1 MAYIGTDLGF
11 GSGFVSTVKDTF
23 AGDGSAT
30 NFTLSRAVTSELDLE
45 VFVGNVRQN
54 PLVAYTV
61 SGTTLAFTGTPAN
74 GEVIYAVHQAGAL
87 ATLSP
92 NAFLGAKD
100 FSISGNLSLIKD
112 SAVLNFGVDSDITL
126 THAADTGLT
135 TNGTFTATTLAG
147 RKGIKTEFNA
157 AGAVTATLTVAE
169 SGSTVLIHGTN
180 NNIINLP
187 AAATTNPGLYYDF
200 IVLTAVGG
208 STTTIVNIAGSGG
221 NFVGSLSLAGG
232 TAANAVFD
240 NAGDAFTFVS
250 STVIGSR
257 ARITCL
263 TDDGTNGVWQV
274 ESVASPIATIA

>member
-11 GSGFVSTVKDTF
+11 GSGFVTTVKDTF

-100 FSISGNLSLIKD
+100 FSASGNLSLIKD
-112 SAVLNFGVDSDITL
+112 TAVLSFGVDSDITL

-157 AGAVTATLTVAE
+157 SGAVTATLTVAE

-208 STTTIVNIAGSGG
+208 STTTTAHRPLPRDWPRAS
-221 NFVGSLSLAGG
+221 SLAGG
-232 TAANAVFD
+232 TAANPQFD
-240 NAGDAFTFVS
+240 DAGDAFTFVS

>member
-11 GSGFVSTVKDTF
+11 GSGFVTTVKDTF

-87 ATLSP
+87 STLSP

-157 AGAVTATLTVAE
+157 SGAVTATLTVAE

-187 AAATTNPGLYYDF
+187 SAATTNPGLYYDF

-240 NAGDAFTFVS
+240 NAGDTFTFVAGS
-250 STVIGSR
+250 VVGSR

>member
-1 MAYIGTDLGF
+1 MVA
-11 GSGFVSTVKDTF
+11 
-23 AGDGSAT
+23 AT

-100 FSISGNLSLIKD
+100 FSASGNLSLIKD
-112 SAVLNFGVDSDITL
+112 TAVLSFGVDSDITL

-180 NNIINLP
+180 NNVINLP
-187 AAATTNPGLYYDF
+187 AGAATTNPGLYYDF

-208 STTTIVNIAGSGG
+208 STTTIVNIDGSGG